1 MIISYNWL
9 QKYFSE
15 PLPSPEKLEELFIF
29 HACEIEGV
37 ESIKNSAGLVTDTV
51 LDLKVLPD
59 RAHYALCHKG
69 IAGEVSTMIDMP
81 CEKLSLSEIK
91 VTSDKQPTIMIE
103 AKNFCR
109 RYVGRYVEVQGS
121 GKSSDRTI
129 NLLNAIGQ
137 RTISPVVDA
146 TNYVMFDIG
155 QPLHAFD
162 ADKVKGNIVVRAAK
176 AGEKI
181 ELLDSSE
188 GVGRVIELTIE
199 DHVIADDDGPI
210 AIAGVKGGK
219 RAAITAETKHLILES
234 ANFDPT
240 IVRRTSTKYDLRS
253 ESSKRYENEIT
264 PELAIQGMH
273 ELSDLILK
281 SIPDAKFGSI
291 VDVYPMKAVQTVIEL
306 DPKYISERLGVDIPA
321 ETSKKILE
329 SMGVQVV
336 DKKENI
342 KDKILGAPLSNDVQ
356 DVVWQL
362 TIPYHRLDLTIPLD
376 IVEEVGRIYGYD
388 KVIGILPPK
397 IDGVVKV
404 LPAYYLSEKI
414 KNILVSRGFSEVS
427 LYSLVAKGEIE
438 TAKPLA
444 RDKAFARMNLNDG
457 MSACVEKNVL
467 NADLM
472 GLSSIKI
479 FEIGHVFSNTGE
491 SIHLSI
497 GAAQVKKVKGVNG
510 KKLIME
516 VIEIIG
522 KEIGVDTAAI
532 NPILTVVEKG
542 QLAVCELDL
551 GELLKAYK
559 LPTNASYTD
568 LGFGPTSSNMYK
580 KISPYPFIVRDI
592 AVFVPEAVSAD
603 QVWSEIEV
611 GIKTVG
617 ITGLDAKNNTIQL
630 LARHSLFD
638 TFKKDGKVSYAYRM
652 VFQSMERTLTDDEV
666 AKIMDSINS
675 MLKGKGWEVR

>member
-1 MIISYNWL
+1 MKISYNWL
-9 QKYFSE
+9 QKYFSQ

-37 ESIKNSAGLVTDTV
+37 ESAKNSDGEIIDTV

-69 IAGEVSTMIDMP
+69 IAGEVFSMIGIPYKSKESSNIVVATD
-81 CEKLSLSEIK
+81 EK
-91 VTSDKQPTIMIE
+91 PTIKID
-103 AKNFCR
+103 AASFCR
-109 RYVGRYVEVQGS
+109 RYVGRYVEISDS
-121 GKSSDRTI
+121 GQSSAEMI
-129 NLLNAIGQ
+129 AQLNAIGQ
-137 RTISPVVDA
+137 RSIGPIVDA

-162 ADKVKGNIVVRAAK
+162 ADKVKGKIVVRAAK
-176 AGEKI
+176 LGEKI

-188 GVGRVIELTIE
+188 GVGRNIDLAEG
-199 DHVIADDDGPI
+199 DYVIADDEGPI

-240 IVRRTSTKYDLRS
+240 IVRKTSTKYDLRS

-264 PELAIQGMH
+264 PELAMEGMK
-273 ELSDLILK
+273 ELTELI
-281 SIPDAKFGSI
+281 SEAIPDAKFGPI
-291 VDVYPMKAVQTVIEL
+291 VDVYPIKAVQTVIEM
-306 DPKYISERLGVDIPA
+306 DPGYISERLGVDIPS
-321 ETSKKILE
+321 ETSEKILE
-329 SMGVQVV
+329 SMGVLVT
-336 DKKENI
+336 
-342 KDKILGAPLSNDVQ
+342 DVKQ
-356 DVVWQL
+356 MWQL
-362 TIPYHRLDLTIPLD
+362 TIPFNRFDLTISDD
-376 IVEEVGRIYGYD
+376 IVEEVGRINGYD

-397 IDGVVKV
+397 VDGVVKV

-427 LYSLVAKGEIE
+427 LYTLVAKGEVE

-457 MSACVEKNVL
+457 MLSCVERNVL
-467 NADLM
+467 NADLI
-472 GLSSIKI
+472 GLPSIKI

-522 KEIGVDTAAI
+522 KEIGVDVAAL
-532 NPILTVVEKG
+532 NSMLTIVEKG

-551 GELLKAYK
+551 GELLKVYK
-559 LPTNASYTD
+559 LPANASYTD
-568 LGFGPTSSNMYK
+568 LDFGPTSANIYK

-592 AVFVPEAVSAD
+592 AVFVPEAVTAE
-603 QVWSEIEV
+603 QVWAEIESAM
-611 GIKTVG
+611 KT
-617 ITGLDAKNNTIQL
+617 LTIGAADTKAGEGNALQL
-630 LARHSLFD
+630 LVRHSLFD
-638 TFKKDGKVSYAYRM
+638 TFKKDGKTSYAYRM

-666 AKIMDSINS
+666 AKIMLSINS
-675 MLKGKGWEVR
+675 VLKGKGWEVR